1 MGYFRLYS
9 KSQITFYMKLL
20 TTTFILVLFTTFGFS
35 QETYFGAR
43 IGLNYSTLNFDSNDD
58 DVDGRY
64 GLVVG
69 GFVDHEFSETLS
81 LLAELQYSAEGAK
94 QEELRADYIQLPL
107 MLRYKIGEWFKL
119 GAGPQ
124 AAIKVWS
131 HEDGFQNVV
140 FSGVAGIE
148 YMFTDELFLDLRY
161 SFGLSDVLDD
171 EIPLDARNNY
181 LQLGFGIKL

>member
-1 MGYFRLYS
+1 
-9 KSQITFYMKLL
+9 MKLL
-20 TTTFILVLFTTFGFS
+20 TTTLILLFFTIIGFA
-35 QETYFGAR
+35 QETYYGFRA
-43 IGLNYSTLNFDSNDD
+43 GLNYSTLNFDSNDD

-69 GFVDHEFSETLS
+69 GFIDHEFSEKLS

-94 QEELRADYIQLPL
+94 QRELRADYIQLPL
-107 MLRYKIGEWFKL
+107 MLRYKIGEWFKVGL
-119 GAGPQ
+119 GPQ
-124 AAIKVWS
+124 GAIKVWS

-148 YMFTDELFLDLRY
+148 YMFTDELFFDLRY

-181 LQLGFGIKL
+181 VQLGFGIKL